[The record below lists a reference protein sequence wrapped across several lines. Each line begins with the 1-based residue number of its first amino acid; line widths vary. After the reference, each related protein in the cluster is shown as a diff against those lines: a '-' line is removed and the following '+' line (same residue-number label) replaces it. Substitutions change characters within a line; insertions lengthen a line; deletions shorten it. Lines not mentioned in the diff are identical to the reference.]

1 MLAAFLVCAVWG
13 LLCLLLSLLLC
24 LSLVLCLLCLFLFVL
39 WLPVLVFLLRLLW
52 LVVLSRPLPLFLLL
66 RVLCL
71 LSLLLTLV
79 VLCAL
84 LVVALSVACG
94 LLWAVVLL
102 RLLLPW
108 SLLSGL
114 LVALVLPWTCGVPL
128 VVLAWLAPVTSVLSL
143 PVDRSSSVASAC
155 AVASVVVCL
164 GLPVGAFALFL
175 WSLLCLLMLVSC
187 FALGL
192 C

>member
-1 MLAAFLVCAVWG
+1 LLALGAVLAAFLVCAVWG

-24 LSLVLCLLCLFLFVL
+24 LSLGLCLLCLFLFVL

-84 LVVALSVACG
+84 LVVARSVACG
-94 LLWAVVLL
+94 LPWVVVLL

-114 LVALVLPWTCGVPL
+114 LVALVLPWTCGVLP
-128 VVLAWLAPVTSVLSL
+128 VVLACLAPVTFVLSL
-143 PVDRSSSVASAC
+143 LAEGLSRLASLLRSSESVFARALPVAYRCC
-155 AVASVVVCL
+155 AVRPL
-164 GLPVGAFALFL
+164 RGWL
-175 WSLLCLLMLVSC
+175 WV
-187 FALGL
+187 
-192 C
+192 